1 MVLTKEV
8 DDERETECGGT
19 TLTKAVAGGTLCR
32 REREERRQNRMDSGT
47 ERARVGS
54 RSTETGLT
62 MIYI

>member
-1 MVLTKEV
+1 MVLTKKV
-8 DDERETECGGT
+8 DGERETECGGT

-32 REREERRQNRMDSGT
+32 REREENRMDSGT